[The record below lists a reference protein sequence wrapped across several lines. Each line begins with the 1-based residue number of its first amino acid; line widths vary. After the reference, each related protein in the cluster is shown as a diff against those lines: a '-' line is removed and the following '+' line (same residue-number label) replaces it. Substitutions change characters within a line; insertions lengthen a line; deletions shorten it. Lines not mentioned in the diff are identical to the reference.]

1 MNNKTTLRTHSCGEL
16 TIDDKGKKVTL
27 CGFLHSVR
35 DLGHV
40 IFFVLRDFYGI
51 TQVLVSDEKQKEQ
64 VRAISRE
71 STLSIT
77 GKVIERSSP
86 NPQIPTGLIEIEPT
100 KIEVLGACTEN
111 LPFEVH
117 LSTGMREDARLKY
130 RFLDMRNPEV
140 KDKLVLR
147 SNIVASLRRR
157 MIDKGFLEITTP
169 ILTSSSP
176 EGARDFIVPSRLHHG
191 QFYALPQAPQQFKQL
206 LMAGGF
212 DKYFQIA
219 PCFRDEDARA
229 DRSPGEFYQLDLEM
243 AFASQEDVFALIES
257 VIPQLFEE
265 FTTKQV
271 DKPPFRRIAYK
282 DCLNEFGSDKPDFRN
297 PLRITDATKL
307 FAGGLLGSIVP
318 MFIGKFVKAIVV
330 DFDKPRSFI
339 EKDICE
345 TAKNNEIDGIYW
357 VRMDGEMEFVGGIAK
372 FFNIKDRVIK
382 KLELKP
388 NSFIVFV
395 AHEKEELCLKQAG
408 FVRSL
413 LGEKLNILDKDAFN
427 FCWVVDYPMYELDDE
442 GKVAFSHNPFSMPQG
457 GKAVLDKKKPLDIL
471 AYQYDLV
478 CNGIE
483 LSSGAVRNYCPETM
497 VKAFK
502 IAGYGQEVIEEKFSA
517 LFNAFKF
524 GAPPHAGI
532 APGLDRMVMLLA
544 DEPNIREVIA
554 FPMNKSAQDLLMG
567 APNAVEDK
575 QLVEVGI
582 KLK

>member
-1 MNNKTTLRTHSCGEL
+1 MNKTSLRTHTCGQL

-27 CGFLHSVR
+27 CGFLHSIR
-35 DLGHV
+35 DLGSV
-40 IFFVLRDFYGI
+40 VFFVLRDFYGI
-51 TQVLVSDEKQKEQ
+51 TQVMVSDEKQMQK
-64 VRAISRE
+64 VREFSRE
-71 STLSIT
+71 STLSVV

-86 NPQIPTGLIEIEPT
+86 NPNIPTGLIEIEPT
-100 KIEVLGACTEN
+100 KIEILGACSEV
-111 LPFEVH
+111 LPFEID
-117 LSTGMREDARLKY
+117 LSLTMREDTRLKY
-130 RFLDMRNPEV
+130 RFLDMRNQKV

-147 SNIVASLRRR
+147 SKIVSSLRKR

-243 AFASQEDVFALIES
+243 AFASQEDVFELVES

-265 FTTKQV
+265 FTKKKV
-271 DKPPFRRIAYK
+271 DKPPFRRISYK
-282 DCLNEFGSDKPDFRN
+282 DSLNEFGSDKPDFRN
-297 PLRITDATKL
+297 PLRIIDAKE
-307 FAGGLLGSIVP
+307 LLGDKVP
-318 MFIGKFVKAIVV
+318 MFENKGVKVV
-330 DFDKPRSFI
+330 IADNFDKPRSFI
-339 EKDICE
+339 DKDIIE
-345 TAKNNEIDGIYW
+345 TAKGNEIEGIYW
-357 VRMDGEMEFVGGIAK
+357 VRMDANADFVGGVAK
-372 FFNIKDRVIK
+372 FLVDIKDSIAD
-382 KLELKP
+382 KLKLKA
-388 NSFIVFV
+388 NSFMAIV
-395 AHEKEELCLKQAG
+395 AHEKNEMALKQAG
-408 FVRSL
+408 FIRNL
-413 LGEKLNILDKDAFN
+413 LGEKLDLIDKNSFN
-427 FCWVVDYPMYELDDE
+427 FCWVVDYPMYELDDD
-442 GKVAFSHNPFSMPQG
+442 GKVTFSHNPFSMPQG
-457 GKAVLDKKKPLDIL
+457 GKSVLTKKDPLDIL

-483 LSSGAVRNYCPETM
+483 LSSGAVRNYCPDTM

-502 IAGYGQEVIEEKFSA
+502 IAGYDKSVIEEKFSA

-532 APGLDRMVMLLA
+532 APGLDRMVMLLL

-567 APNAVEDK
+567 APNAVNQK
-575 QLVEVGI
+575 QLDEVGI
-582 KLK
+582 KIK